1 MVGGGISLG
10 TPGGAPGVRNPGGG
24 GGEGVGYVIGP
35 GGGVTLTSI
44 SRSDGVGGGVDMVGG
59 GIFTSPTKGRA
70 PGGIPPPVGPV
81 GTGTDGTGI
90 GGDMVGGGIVILGI
104 VGGDGKPLDTQTLP
118 GIGVGIGGGFTVSRR
133 LLITRSRIQ
142 SGSRGSGRGPGP
154 LPHGIHLPLVD
165 I

>member
-10 TPGGAPGVRNPGGG
+10 TPGGSPGVRNPGGG

-44 SRSDGVGGGVDMVGG
+44 SRSDGVAGGGGM
-59 GIFTSPTKGRA
+59 
-70 PGGIPPPVGPV
+70 
-81 GTGTDGTGI
+81 GT
-90 GGDMVGGGIVILGI
+90 L
-104 VGGDGKPLDTQTLP
+104 Q
-118 GIGVGIGGGFTVSRR
+118 GIGGGGFIVSRR

-142 SGSRGSGRGPGP
+142 YGIRGSGRGPGP